1 MRNPSADSIAPS
13 PIAEEIENADVVIPR
28 SMIAS
33 VALNGSLG
41 FSMVI
46 ATLFCIGDVKDVLAS
61 HTGFPFIQIF
71 RNSTG
76 SNAGATAMVGL
87 AIIFNFSRWIYANTV
102 QTSLV
107 IAAMVFATIG
117 LLATASRMA
126 WAFARE
132 KGLPG
137 YTILVKVRAAWYF

>member
-1 MRNPSADSIAPS
+1 
-13 PIAEEIENADVVIPR
+13 
-28 SMIAS
+28 MIAS